1 MTLYLLLL
9 GIVILICILLS
20 RFLNKIPVPSLL
32 FFIVLGMLFG
42 ENGIVGIS
50 FNNYIASE
58 AICSACL
65 IFIMFYGGFG
75 TNLKSAKSVVV
86 KSAVLSTLGVILTAF
101 SIAAFGHYVLN
112 ISWGESFL
120 IGSVISSTDA
130 ASVFNILRSQKLS
143 LKYNTD
149 SLLELESGSNDPI
162 SYMMTILAIALLSGS
177 EISIPILFL
186 KQLGIGIVFGLVIG
200 KIAVYILNSSIFTG
214 EHEKT
219 VLVFAVAV
227 IAYATAT
234 AVDGNG
240 YLSVYLCGIYMGNAH
255 LSQKRYLVHFFDVV
269 TDVAQVMIFFL
280 LGLLVTPKEL
290 PQVLVPAILFSLFL
304 TLIARPFVIGILLAC
319 FRSKMPQ
326 IALVSWAGLRGVASI
341 VFAIMAMIQNIT
353 LQYNLFNLVFCIVL
367 LSLSIQAT
375 LLPWVSRKLKM
386 IDENADV
393 NKTFNDYQEES
404 DVAFIKIHIGGEH
417 PWKNR
422 KLKDLQFLKDLLAVM
437 IFREGQTLIPN
448 GNTTVQEGD
457 LIVLA
462 SRTFEERENLT
473 LRELFIEKS
482 HKWNGKSLGEIQ
494 LPKGGLIVLIQRE
507 GKTIIPRGNTR
518 IKEDDV
524 LVIAESN

>member
-1 MTLYLLLL
+1 MR
-9 GIVILICILLS
+9 I
-20 RFLNKIPVPSLL
+20 
-32 FFIVLGMLFG
+32 
-42 ENGIVGIS
+42 EN
-50 FNNYIASE
+50 
-58 AICSACL
+58 
-65 IFIMFYGGFG
+65 
-75 TNLKSAKSVVV
+75 
-86 KSAVLSTLGVILTAF
+86 
-101 SIAAFGHYVLN
+101 
-112 ISWGESFL
+112 
-120 IGSVISSTDA
+120 
-130 ASVFNILRSQKLS
+130 
-143 LKYNTD
+143 
-149 SLLELESGSNDPI
+149 
-162 SYMMTILAIALLSGS
+162 S
-177 EISIPILFL
+177 EIL
-186 KQLGIGIVFGLVIG
+186 
-200 KIAVYILNSSIFTG
+200 
-214 EHEKT
+214 
-219 VLVFAVAV
+219 
-227 IAYATAT
+227 
-234 AVDGNG
+234 
-240 YLSVYLCGIYMGNAH
+240 
-255 LSQKRYLVHFFDVV
+255 
-269 TDVAQVMIFFL
+269 
-280 LGLLVTPKEL
+280 
-290 PQVLVPAILFSLFL
+290 
-304 TLIARPFVIGILLAC
+304 
-319 FRSKMPQ
+319 
-326 IALVSWAGLRGVASI
+326 
-341 VFAIMAMIQNIT
+341 AMIQNIT

-404 DVAFIKIHIGGEH
+404 DVAFIKTHIGGEH